1 MDVKVTK
8 SLLMTALITGSVL
21 WGGTAA
27 FAEESVGEF
36 TLDQMVV
43 TATRTEKRD
52 VDVPAS
58 TEILTH
64 DKIVASGATN
74 AMEALSKVNGIE
86 FKNYFPGGSAMT
98 TMTPEINIRG
108 LSTGTLVMVNGNPL
122 NLNNKYV
129 IDAIP
134 TEAIEKIEII
144 KGGGAI
150 MYGSEAMAGVVNIIT
165 KKKGTNSVSIG
176 YGNYG
181 QQKYNVA
188 LGNEKFKVNYDL
200 KKWGELDN
208 LSASANPST
217 NSSYSFHQDR
227 NHKENIGIGYNITD
241 ELSFEYNHLDS
252 SVDYHKTLTKSG
264 AFQQWRETY
273 TKQDL
278 FQLNYNGD
286 SLKSHMW
293 YTKNKINYYGGV
305 VPGVMQQGS
314 LTETENYT
322 YGIDLQKDFKLSEKA
337 LLTVGGNFKKEDYKP
352 VIKSGANAL
361 GSDEKGRNAYALFA
375 QLDQK
380 LTDKD
385 SIIISGRETW
395 TGSSTNGEEYNDFSA
410 SGQYVHKLDDNKSLY
425 FSAAQSFIMPSF
437 SQMYPS
443 GLAAGNPNPDLK
455 PQKGTNYEIGYKEIA
470 GNHVWKLAL
479 FNMNVKD
486 NITASWKNNVWNYK
500 NTEFRNT
507 GFEASV
513 AVEASDKFNYDLG
526 LTIHNPENKIDN
538 EPKKVGWQRKFGKYQ
553 LKGGVEYKLDKFKAG
568 FTGSYVWDR
577 YSSPSSKDSYKIK
590 PYFLTTLTATY
601 SPNKNSDVSL
611 IIDNVLDRRDNLS
624 NTMGDYGAYYATP
637 ANFLISYTYKF

>member
-36 TLDQMVV
+36 ALDQIVV

-64 DKIVASGATN
+64 DKILASGATN

-86 FKNYFPGGSAMT
+86 FKSYFPGGSAMT
-98 TMTPEINIRG
+98 TMIPEINIRG

-165 KKKGTNSVSIG
+165 KKKGSNSVSIG

-188 LGNEKFKVNYDL
+188 VGNEKFKVNYDL
-200 KKWGELDN
+200 KKWGDVDN
-208 LSASANPST
+208 LSVSSNPT
-217 NSSYSFHQDR
+217 TPTSYSYHQDR

-241 ELSFEYNHLDS
+241 ELNFEYNHFDS
-252 SVDYHKTLTKSG
+252 SVDYHKSYTQSG
-264 AFQQWRETY
+264 RFTQWRETY

-278 FQLNYNGD
+278 FQLNYNSD
-286 SLKSHMW
+286 SLKGHMW
-293 YTKNKINYYGGV
+293 FTNNKIQYYGGSKS
-305 VPGVMQQGS
+305 GVFDPTS
-314 LTETENYT
+314 LTETKNYT
-322 YGIDLQKDFKLSEKA
+322 YGIDLQKDFRLSEKS

-352 VIKSGANAL
+352 VIKSGTNAL
-361 GSDEKGRNAYALFA
+361 GEDEKSRNNYALFA
-375 QLDQK
+375 QFDHK
-380 LTDKD
+380 FTDND
-385 SIIISGRETW
+385 NVIISGRGTW

-410 SGQYVHKLDDNKSLY
+410 SGQYVHKFDENKSIY
-425 FSAAQSFIMPSF
+425 FSAAQSFIMPTF

-443 GLAAGNPNPDLK
+443 GLSAGDPNPDLK

-486 NITASWKNNVWNYK
+486 NITATWKNDVWNYK

-513 AVEASDKFNYDLG
+513 AVDASEKFSYDVG

-538 EPKKVGWQRKFGKYQ
+538 EPSKVGWQRKFGKYQ
-553 LKGGVEYKLDKFKAG
+553 LKGGLEYKLDKFKAG

-590 PYFLTTLTATY
+590 PYFLTTVTATY
-601 SPNKNSDVSL
+601 SPDKNSDFSL
-611 IIDNVLDRRDNLS
+611 IIDNVLNREDNLS
-624 NTMGDYGAYYATP
+624 NTMSDYGAYYATP
-637 ANFLISYTYKF
+637 TNFLISYTYKF

>member
-1 MDVKVTK
+1 MNVKVTK

-21 WGGTAA
+21 WGGVSA

-36 TLDQMVV
+36 ALDQIVV

-64 DKIVASGATN
+64 DKILASGATN

-86 FKNYFPGGSAMT
+86 FKSYFPGGSAMT

-165 KKKGTNSVSIG
+165 KKMGSNSVSIG

-188 LGNEKFKVNYDL
+188 VGNEKFKVNYDL
-200 KKWGELDN
+200 KKWGDLDN
-208 LSASANPST
+208 LSVSSNPT
-217 NSSYSFHQDR
+217 TAETYSYHQDR
-227 NHKENIGIGYNITD
+227 NHKENIGIGYNIND

-252 SVDYHKTLTKSG
+252 SVDYHKTTTQSG
-264 AFQQWRETY
+264 KFEQWRETY

-278 FQLNYNGD
+278 FQLNYNGE
-286 SLKSHMW
+286 SMKGHMW
-293 YTKNKINYYGGV
+293 FTKNKINYYGGTK
-305 VPGVMQQGS
+305 PGVYQQSS

-322 YGIDLQKDFKLSEKA
+322 YGMDLQKDFKLSDKS
-337 LLTVGGNFKKEDYKP
+337 LLTVGGNLKKENYKP
-352 VIKSGANAL
+352 VFKSGKSAKET
-361 GSDEKGRNAYALFA
+361 DEKSRNTYALFA

-380 LTDKD
+380 ITDKD
-385 SIIISGRETW
+385 SIIIAGRGTW
-395 TGSSTNGEEYNDFSA
+395 TGGSTNGEEYDDFSA
-410 SGQYVHKLDDNKSLY
+410 SGQYVHKFDENRSIY

-443 GLAAGNPNPDLK
+443 GLSAGDPNPDLK

-486 NITASWKNNVWNYK
+486 NITATWKNKVWNYK

-507 GFEASV
+507 GFEASM
-513 AVEASDKFNYDLG
+513 AVDASDKFRYDVG

-538 EPKKVGWQRKFGKYQ
+538 EPGKVGWQRKFGKYQ
-553 LKGGVEYKLDKFKAG
+553 LKGGLEYKLEKFKAG

-590 PYFLTTLTATY
+590 PYFLTTVTATY
-601 SPNKNSDVSL
+601 SPDKNSDISL
-611 IIDNVLDRRDNLS
+611 IVDNVLDRNDNLS
-624 NTMGDYGAYYATP
+624 NTMSDHGAYYATP
-637 ANFLISYTYKF
+637 TNFLLSYTYKF